1 MVQAAYIA
9 HWFFNILRGA
19 LILRILLSWIPHNPD
34 NPFIRL
40 LYEVTDP
47 LLAPF
52 RRLIPRS
59 SIPIDLSPILA
70 FFVLDLIRNFVINAL
85 LRM

>member
-9 HWFFNILRGA
+9 DMFFKIVNGL
-19 LILRILLSWIPHNPD
+19 LILRIILSWIPHNPD
-34 NPFIRL
+34 QPIIRL
-40 LYEVTDP
+40 LYEGTEP

-59 SIPIDLSPILA
+59 SLPIDLSPMLA
-70 FFVLDLIRNFVINAL
+70 FFVLSIVRQAVINAL
-85 LRM
+85 LRF